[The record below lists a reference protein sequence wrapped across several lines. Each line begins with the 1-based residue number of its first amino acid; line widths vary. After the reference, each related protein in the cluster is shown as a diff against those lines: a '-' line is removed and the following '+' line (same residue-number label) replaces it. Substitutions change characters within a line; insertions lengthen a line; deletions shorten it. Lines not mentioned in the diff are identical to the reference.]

1 MGFLCGLFL
10 LLAALL
16 LGFHWGNDMG
26 GDFKRADEVKVNIYP
41 LAAAVPAS
49 LALMDNDFFDKLVE
63 HGRCQFGKISVA
75 AHKLDKLIC
84 FQPVGVPA
92 LDCFLP
98 LCDSG
103 FQPGLFLV
111 VFGKQTGKVPIGY
124 LACGVALV

>member
-1 MGFLCGLFL
+1 MKL
-10 LLAALL
+10 
-16 LGFHWGNDMG
+16 
-26 GDFKRADEVKVNIYP
+26 RVNIYP

-75 AHKLDKLIC
+75 VHKLDKFIC

-92 LDCFLP
+92 LYCFLP
-98 LCDSG
+98 LGDSG

-111 VFGKQTGKVPIGY
+111 VFGKQTG
-124 LACGVALV
+124 

>member
-1 MGFLCGLFL
+1 
-10 LLAALL
+10 
-16 LGFHWGNDMG
+16 
-26 GDFKRADEVKVNIYP
+26 
-41 LAAAVPAS
+41 
-49 LALMDNDFFDKLVE
+49 MDNDFFDKLVK

-103 FQPGLFLV
+103 FQLGLFLV
-111 VFGKQTGKVPIGY
+111 VFGKQTGKVLIGY
-124 LACGVALV
+124 LACGVALIELFSQGRPAPYISAVPCSLSAGTP